1 MVFAETPLFTELV
14 TSLWSDD
21 ELAAFQRFLIQHP
34 DVGDVIE
41 GSGGV
46 RKVRWKM
53 PGRGKRGGARVVYF
67 WAQRRDQILLLLIY
81 TKSKQDNLTE
91 DQKVVVR
98 AICGDWNKEEDN
110 R

>member
-21 ELAAFQRFLIQHP
+21 ELSAFQRFLIQHP
-34 DVGDVIE
+34 DAGNVIE

-81 TKSKQDNLTE
+81 TKSKQDDLTE
-91 DQKVVVR
+91 DQKGVVR
-98 AICGDWNKEEDN
+98 SICADWNKEEDSK
-110 R
+110 